1 MATLGPAERLF
12 VEPET
17 SVTRDPVK
25 HTEIITT
32 ETAYSH
38 SAVAKNSSWTA
49 PNELKDLTISISLPS
64 GCGGKGGKFYIG
76 GALVA
81 SVQKGRTTTVT
92 GKSAAKGQTLSF
104 NSGCRNHNLTVSVSG
119 KQVTTTTK
127 TVWS

>member
-1 MATLGPAERLF
+1 MWKRVATLGPAER
-12 VEPET
+12 VGVAPET

-38 SAVAKNSSWTA
+38 YAVAKNSSWTA

-64 GCGGKGGKFYIG
+64 GCGSRGGKFYIG

-81 SVQKGRTTTVT
+81 SV
-92 GKSAAKGQTLSF
+92 
-104 NSGCRNHNLTVSVSG
+104 
-119 KQVTTTTK
+119 
-127 TVWS
+127 